1 MECLNSCNASGQ
13 IPLLLSTYPQQKSVI
28 LFACRGEW
36 QSCRMAHKDQIDDED
51 ANAGQDDEDNGERE
65 ISDVL
70 GDNEDPGY
78 SSSSPGSYDS

>member
-1 MECLNSCNASGQ
+1 
-13 IPLLLSTYPQQKSVI
+13 
-28 LFACRGEW
+28 
-36 QSCRMAHKDQIDDED
+36 MAHKDQIDDED